1 MKKKQNA
8 EKSLKNCESIK
19 RYKSRIRKKIKAFRA
34 VRTGKETAGEAFS
47 GKICFG
53 KV

>member
-8 EKSLKNCESIK
+8 EKS
-19 RYKSRIRKKIKAFRA
+19 YKSRTRRKIKAFRA
-34 VRTGKETAGEAFS
+34 VRAGKETAGEAFS

>member
-8 EKSLKNCESIK
+8 EKSLKTAKAFK